1 MHIRQARE
9 SDRDAVLGLYR
20 ELRPSDLPLSSDKAS
35 ELWSKVNEAPR
46 SQIIVAEHEGHVGAT
61 CMLALIAN
69 IASEG
74 QPIGFIEHV
83 VTAPAFR
90 RKGPDLRLARPSR
103 HEGLRQQMTREDNL
117 RDVLAAYDAPVGHP
131 TVAPAAVAI
140 VGSSYS
146 GYLTALVSAMR
157 PVRWLAL
164 YRDGSGARPRPC

>member
-20 ELRPSDLPLSSDKAS
+20 ELRPHDLPLLPDKAS

-74 QPIGFIEHV
+74 QPIGFVEHV
-83 VTAPAFR
+83 VTALAFR
-90 RKGPDLRLARPSR
+90 RKGLGEACLRFAVD
-103 HEGLRQQMTREDNL
+103 TAWNL
-117 RDVLAAYDAPVGHP
+117 GCCKVVL
-131 TVAPAAVAI
+131 
-140 VGSSYS
+140 
-146 GYLTALVSAMR
+146 L
-157 PVRWLAL
+157 
-164 YRDGSGARPRPC
+164 SGAQRPDAHGVYERVGFNGDVERGFVIKRPNA

>member
-9 SDRDAVLGLYR
+9 SDRDAVLSLYR
-20 ELRPSDLPLSSDKAS
+20 ELRPNDLPLPPDKAS

-83 VTAPAFR
+83 VTDPAFR
-90 RKGPDLRLARPSR
+90 RKGLGEACLRFAIDTAWNLGCCKVVLLSGSQRPDAHGVYERVGFSGDVERGFVIKRP
-103 HEGLRQQMTREDNL
+103 N
-117 RDVLAAYDAPVGHP
+117 A
-131 TVAPAAVAI
+131 
-140 VGSSYS
+140 
-146 GYLTALVSAMR
+146 
-157 PVRWLAL
+157 
-164 YRDGSGARPRPC
+164 